1 MKKLILLLLIALT
14 SCSEQGLEIQDLD
27 IIIIDP
33 ANLEFYKLNHAEDS
47 GMGWV
52 EKPNGYLYTYKLE
65 DGKVFIA
72 AERPIKSVMF
82 VKGSD
87 REYVKLSNNAF
98 SYDISDKTVFRIY
111 Y

>member
-1 MKKLILLLLIALT
+1 MKKLILLLAILT
-14 SCSEQGLEIQDLD
+14 SCSVDDPLAIQDLD

-33 ANLEFYKLNHAEDS
+33 TNLEFYKLNHAEDS

-52 EKPNGYLYTYKLE
+52 EKPNGYLYQYKLE

-72 AERPIKSVMF
+72 AERPIKAVMF

-98 SYDISDKTVFRIY
+98 SYDITELTTFRIY